1 MPFWNDLIETYPI
14 LEKILILIVG
24 VLVILW
30 ASRLLQRGVTHRIQ
44 SNEARYN
51 ARKGISFVSYLVLII
66 FAIGVFSNQLA
77 SLGVALG
84 VAGAGIAF
92 ALQEVIASVA
102 GWLAISFGQYYSVGD
117 RVKLGQI
124 RGDVIDIGILRTTLM
139 EIGDWI
145 GGDAYNGK
153 VVRISNSFVFKEPVF
168 NYSADFPFLWD
179 EIKVPIKYGSDYQ
192 LVRTI
197 LQRVAD
203 EVVGEYAVSARVI
216 WDQMVR
222 KYMIE
227 KARIEPAVTLA
238 ANDNWVEFTLRYV
251 VDYKQ
256 RRSTKDILFTRLL
269 EEIDRVPDKVGIASA
284 TFQLVEAPALDIRL
298 EFSFGITCCNAR
310 AYTSE

>member
-14 LEKILILIVG
+14 FEKILILIVG
-24 VLVILW
+24 ILVIMW
-30 ASRLLQRGVTHRIQ
+30 ASRLLQRGVAHRIQ
-44 SNEARYN
+44 ANEARYN
-51 ARKGISFVSYLVLII
+51 ARKGISLISYLILII
-66 FAIGVFSNQLA
+66 FAIGVFSNQLS

-84 VAGAGIAF
+84 VIGAGIAF
-92 ALQEVIASVA
+92 ALQEVITSVA

-179 EIKVPIKYGSDYQ
+179 EIKLPIKYGSDYQ

-203 EVVGEYAVSARVI
+203 EVVGEYAVSAREI

-227 KARIEPAVTLA
+227 KARIEPAVTLV

-256 RRSTKDILFTRLL
+256 RRSTKDLLFTRLL
-269 EEIDRVPDKVGIASA
+269 EEIDRVPDRVGIASA

-298 EFSFGITCCNAR
+298 SSR
-310 AYTSE
+310 SE

>member
-24 VLVILW
+24 VFVILW
-30 ASRLLQRGVTHRIQ
+30 TSRLLQRGVAHRIQ
-44 SNEARYN
+44 ANEARYN
-51 ARKGISFVSYLVLII
+51 ARKGISLISYLILIV
-66 FAIGVFSNQLA
+66 FAIGVFSNQLS

-84 VAGAGIAF
+84 VIGAGIAF
-92 ALQEVIASVA
+92 ALQEVITSVA
-102 GWLAISFGQYYSVGD
+102 GWIAISFGQYYSVGD
-117 RVKLGQI
+117 RVRLGQI

-145 GGDAYNGK
+145 GGDAYNGR

-192 LVRTI
+192 LVRSI

-203 EVVGEYAVSARVI
+203 EVVGEYAVSARDI
-216 WDQMVR
+216 WDQMIR

-256 RRSTKDILFTRLL
+256 RRRTKDLLFTRLL
-269 EEIDRVPDKVGIASA
+269 EEIDLVPEKVGIASA
-284 TFQLVEAPALDIRL
+284 TFHLV
-298 EFSFGITCCNAR
+298 
-310 AYTSE
+310 

>member
-1 MPFWNDLIETYPI
+1 MPFWTDLVETYPI
-14 LEKILILIVG
+14 VEKILIALVGIIVISW
-24 VLVILW
+24 VT
-30 ASRLLQRGVTHRIQ
+30 RLLQRGVAHRIKDA
-44 SNEARYN
+44 EARYN
-51 ARKGISFVSYLVLII
+51 ARKGILFISYLILII
-66 FAIGVFSNQLA
+66 FAIGVFSNQLS

-84 VAGAGIAF
+84 VIGAGIAF
-92 ALQEVIASVA
+92 ALQEVITSVA

-179 EIKVPIKYGSDYQ
+179 EIKLPIKYGSDYQ

-203 EVVGEYAVSARVI
+203 EVVGEYAVSAREI

-227 KARIEPAVTLA
+227 KARIEPAVTLV

-256 RRSTKDILFTRLL
+256 RRSTKDLLFTRLL
-269 EEIDRVPDKVGIASA
+269 EEIDRVPDRVGIASA

-298 EFSFGITCCNAR
+298 SSR
-310 AYTSE
+310 SE

>member
-14 LEKILILIVG
+14 LEKILLALVGIIVISW
-24 VLVILW
+24 V
-30 ASRLLQRGVTHRIQ
+30 SRLLQRGITQRIQ
-44 SNEARYN
+44 DAEARYN
-51 ARKGISFVSYLVLII
+51 ARKGILFISYLVLII

-84 VAGAGIAF
+84 VIGAGIAF
-92 ALQEVIASVA
+92 ALQEVITSVA
-102 GWLAISFGQYYSVGD
+102 GWIAISFGQYYSVGD

-145 GGDAYNGK
+145 GGDAYNGR

-179 EIKVPIKYGSDYQ
+179 EIRLPIKYGSDYQ
-192 LVRTI
+192 LVRNI
-197 LQRVAD
+197 LLRVAN

-216 WDQMVR
+216 WNQMVR

-256 RRSTKDILFTRLL
+256 RRSTKDLLFTRLL

-298 EFSFGITCCNAR
+298 SSR
-310 AYTSE
+310 SE